1 MSSVNRVTLIGRLG
15 QDPELRYTTGGAPVV
30 RFSLATSDNWSDK
43 SSGEKKEKT
52 QWHNVVA
59 WSKLAEICSQYLAK
73 GRQVYVDGRIE
84 YREYTDKDGNKRK
97 ITEIIARDVQIL
109 DTRSASGGAGSS
121 GEKSYSKPD
130 SFSGGDEL
138 ANHPMGDIT
147 DDDIP
152 F

>member
-1 MSSVNRVTLIGRLG
+1 MSSVNRAILIGRLG
-15 QDPELRYTTGGAPVV
+15 QDPELRYTPSGAPVV

-59 WSKLAEICSQYLAK
+59 WSKLAEICGQYLSK

-97 ITEIIARDVQIL
+97 ITEIIARDVSIL
-109 DTRSASGGAGSS
+109 DSRSGGMQAGSGGEKTSPRSDAFPS
-121 GEKSYSKPD
+121 GEDLPSPPAR
-130 SFSGGDEL
+130 EL
-138 ANHPMGDIT
+138 T
-147 DDDIP
+147 EDDIP

>member
-1 MSSVNRVTLIGRLG
+1 MSSVNRVILIGRLG
-15 QDPELRYTTGGAPVV
+15 QDPELRSTPGGSPVV
-30 RFSLATSDNWSDK
+30 RFSLATSENWSDK

-59 WSKLAEICSQYLAK
+59 WNKLAEICGQYLSK

-84 YREYTDKDGNKRK
+84 YREYTDKDGIKRK
-97 ITEIIARDVQIL
+97 ITEIIARDVSIL
-109 DTRSASGGAGSS
+109 DSRSTGAAGGTG
-121 GEKSYSKPD
+121 GEKSFGRSDPHA
-130 SFSGGDEL
+130 GGFESSPPPSQEL
-138 ANHPMGDIT
+138 T

>member
-1 MSSVNRVTLIGRLG
+1 MSSVNRAILIGRLG
-15 QDPELRYTTGGAPVV
+15 QDPELRYTAGGAPVV

-59 WSKLAEICSQYLAK
+59 WSKLAEVCSQYLSK

-97 ITEIIARDVQIL
+97 ITEIIARDLQIL
-109 DTRSASGGAGSS
+109 GSAGSGAGPS
-121 GEKSYSKPD
+121 GERTFSKTD
-130 SFSGGDEL
+130 SFPTGADDMPVHST
-138 ANHPMGDIT
+138 GDIS